1 MALTQRAQPSMCLP
15 ILSGGNS
22 GTYLL
27 DYIILYTSPTR
38 DGGGGSFYGRIRT
51 FCFPNNL
58 LVDKKIGL
66 FKKQCLMLLVFQANE
81 DRLQLQTSSF
91 DFSRNTGS
99 WVEVALEVSA
109 RKEA

>member
-1 MALTQRAQPSMCLP
+1 MKVSGHSLALSKRKMLGMKTGDNLLTLVQLRRTRALMALTQRAQPSMCLP

-66 FKKQCLMLLVFQANE
+66 FKK
-81 DRLQLQTSSF
+81 
-91 DFSRNTGS
+91 
-99 WVEVALEVSA
+99 
-109 RKEA
+109 